1 MTTKYSV
8 PSVESI
14 FEDSEDELDGE
25 IKASDNNT
33 GNEEHPRSHDAS
45 MKAHSGREKERRAH
59 RAAANT
65 GRHIAKPR
73 SKTTV
78 GQRPSTIAAGAN
90 GSDGTR
96 RRHKRSH
103 SNKSDSSNEATS
115 SDEEEPTQD
124 HRAVLAAARARLS
137 SPSTISAFTTLTTAT
152 NNSGGSSGSNS
163 TVTQDSITKRT
174 GKKPEESEAPL
185 SPAVPDPP
193 NVFAFLDKDDS
204 TESEDGEG
212 EDHDEGEGED
222 QERGER
228 EDHDEEDEQDEEAE
242 EDDDDPGEGPSNWT
256 PHQPEMAMTTTG
268 SSQNSNA
275 SSASSS
281 FHGDDTFSQ
290 PADHDTDRSDSPER
304 DVEGKEEP
312 APAPPP
318 TDRVSAKVAAQM
330 AAAQQRQSMYA
341 MQQFGTPNMPRG
353 NYQLP
358 VVSPS
363 VLSSRYQQQIKP
375 HALPRAE
382 KIPVTGYELL
392 ASRLSYSRDAE
403 ERGERI
409 RPMYRKFEALNHRL
423 LLHLQDEISEL
434 EEQLHRL
441 DNADT
446 QSRRADRY
454 IVPASRRAAAQAGG
468 ELQWHKMD
476 ILGKIGYKLG
486 QYNQALSSFNSTQAL
501 APPDP
506 EDIDLYRTYLET
518 ERPIAEHE
526 THFLDPA
533 DDLVSVC
540 SDTLPRPP
548 FQMSSASYDVS
559 SSVMSSSDNEA
570 SHSPHSI
577 SSSRLLSQTENGHDG
592 MEKSPLP
599 ALAAAIAAMILIPIL
614 TFNVIPNFIGRVTV
628 TFLVALGA
636 MFGLVQ
642 SGTLG
647 YDALMGSEGIL
658 CTGVYGGIMICLAGI
673 MS

>member
-1 MTTKYSV
+1 MTTRYSV

-14 FEDSEDELDGE
+14 LEDSEDESKE
-25 IKASDNNT
+25 NIKRNKQNSSD
-33 GNEEHPRSHDAS
+33 EEDNSPQHNAS
-45 MKAHSGREKERRAH
+45 MKAHSGGRERERRAH
-59 RAAANT
+59 RTAANS
-65 GRHIAKPR
+65 GRHIAKPKSR
-73 SKTTV
+73 IP
-78 GQRPSTIAAGAN
+78 GAQRLSPIATKDN
-90 GSDGTR
+90 GSDVTR
-96 RRHKRSH
+96 RSHKRTPS
-103 SNKSDSSNEATS
+103 SKSSSEGTS
-115 SDEEEPTQD
+115 SDEEETAQD
-124 HRAVLAAARARLS
+124 HREVLAAARARLN
-137 SPSTISAFTTLTTAT
+137 SPSTLSAFTTSTTGT
-152 NNSGGSSGSNS
+152 HNSGGSSGSNS
-163 TVTQDSITKRT
+163 TVTQASITKRA
-174 GKKPEESEAPL
+174 GKKPEEQDAPL

-193 NVFAFLDKDDS
+193 DVFAYLEKDDDPP
-204 TESEDGEG
+204 EPEEA
-212 EDHDEGEGED
+212 
-222 QERGER
+222 
-228 EDHDEEDEQDEEAE
+228 EDHDEEEEHEEEAGAEEEDEEE
-242 EDDDDPGEGPSNWT
+242 EDDPGEGPSNWA
-256 PHQPEMAMTTTG
+256 PHQPEMALTTTG
-268 SSQNSNA
+268 SSQNSTV

-281 FHGDDTFSQ
+281 FQGDDTFSQ
-290 PADHDTDRSDSPER
+290 PADHDTDRSESPER
-304 DVEGKEEP
+304 SVEGKDEA

-330 AAAQQRQSMYA
+330 AAAQQRQNLYA
-341 MQQFGTPNMPRG
+341 MQHFGTPNMPRG

-363 VLSSRYQQQIKP
+363 VLSARYQQQVKP

-446 QSRRADRY
+446 QSRRTDRH

-506 EDIDLYRTYLET
+506 EDIDLYRSYLET

-526 THFLDPA
+526 THFLDPV

-548 FQMSSASYDVS
+548 FQMSATSYDAS
-559 SSVMSSSDNEA
+559 SSMISSDNEA
-570 SHSPHSI
+570 SHSPHSL
-577 SSSRLLSQTENGHDG
+577 SSSRLLSSGEDRQ
-592 MEKSPLP
+592 EKNPLA

-614 TFNVIPNFIGRVTV
+614 TFNVIPNFIGRITV

-636 MFGLVQ
+636 VFGLVQ

-647 YDALMGSEGIL
+647 YDALAEQEGIL
-658 CTGVYGGIMICLAGI
+658 CAGVYGGIMICLAGI
-673 MS
+673 MG

>member
-14 FEDSEDELDGE
+14 LEDPEDESKGE
-25 IKASDNNT
+25 IKGSDHNSSSE
-33 GNEEHPRSHDAS
+33 EEHPQPQDAS
-45 MKAHSGREKERRAH
+45 MKAHSAKERERRAH
-59 RAAANT
+59 RATASG

-73 SKTTV
+73 SRTTGV
-78 GQRPSTIAAGAN
+78 QRPSTVAARDN
-90 GSDGTR
+90 GPAETR
-96 RRHKRSH
+96 RRHKRTH
-103 SNKSDSSNEATS
+103 SSKSDSSS
-115 SDEEEPTQD
+115 SGSDSDEGEPALD
-124 HRAVLAAARARLS
+124 HRAVLAEARARLN

-163 TVTQDSITKRT
+163 TVTQASITKRT

-193 NVFAFLDKDDS
+193 NVFAFLDKDGS
-204 TESEDGEG
+204 PEPEDGE
-212 EDHDEGEGED
+212 EED
-222 QERGER
+222 QE
-228 EDHDEEDEQDEEAE
+228 EEDDQDEEAE
-242 EDDDDPGEGPSNWT
+242 EEDDDPGEGPSNWAS
-256 PHQPEMAMTTTG
+256 HQPEMSLTTTAPSQT
-268 SSQNSNA
+268 SSA

-304 DVEGKEEP
+304 GDEGKDEA

-330 AAAQQRQSMYA
+330 AAAQQRQNLYA

-353 NYQLP
+353 NYELP
-358 VVSPS
+358 VVPPS
-363 VLSSRYQQQIKP
+363 ALSARYQQQIKP
-375 HALPRAE
+375 ALPRAE

-403 ERGERI
+403 DRGERI

-446 QSRRADRY
+446 QSRRTDRY

-486 QYNQALSSFNSTQAL
+486 QYSMFVST
-501 APPDP
+501 
-506 EDIDLYRTYLET
+506 
-518 ERPIAEHE
+518 
-526 THFLDPA
+526 
-533 DDLVSVC
+533 
-540 SDTLPRPP
+540 
-548 FQMSSASYDVS
+548 
-559 SSVMSSSDNEA
+559 
-570 SHSPHSI
+570 
-577 SSSRLLSQTENGHDG
+577 
-592 MEKSPLP
+592 PLP
-599 ALAAAIAAMILIPIL
+599 IHL
-614 TFNVIPNFIGRVTV
+614 
-628 TFLVALGA
+628 
-636 MFGLVQ
+636 
-642 SGTLG
+642 
-647 YDALMGSEGIL
+647 
-658 CTGVYGGIMICLAGI
+658 
-673 MS
+673 

>member
-1 MTTKYSV
+1 MGTWADHQQYLPDMTTKYSV

-115 SDEEEPTQD
+115 SDEEEPAQD

-163 TVTQDSITKRT
+163 TVTQDSITERT

-222 QERGER
+222 QEREER
-228 EDHDEEDEQDEEAE
+228 EDHDDEDGQDEEAE

-268 SSQNSNA
+268 SSQNSSA

-486 QYNQALSSFNSTQAL
+486 QYSAAPSVFSGGHHSNNGNRSSPLLLQLNTGPRS
-501 APPDP
+501 
-506 EDIDLYRTYLET
+506 
-518 ERPIAEHE
+518 
-526 THFLDPA
+526 
-533 DDLVSVC
+533 
-540 SDTLPRPP
+540 PRP
-548 FQMSSASYDVS
+548 
-559 SSVMSSSDNEA
+559 
-570 SHSPHSI
+570 
-577 SSSRLLSQTENGHDG
+577 RGHR
-592 MEKSPLP
+592 PLP
-599 ALAAAIAAMILIPIL
+599 HILR
-614 TFNVIPNFIGRVTV
+614 N
-628 TFLVALGA
+628 
-636 MFGLVQ
+636 
-642 SGTLG
+642 
-647 YDALMGSEGIL
+647 
-658 CTGVYGGIMICLAGI
+658 
-673 MS
+673 

>member
-14 FEDSEDELDGE
+14 VEDSEDESEGE
-25 IKASDNNT
+25 IKVSDNNSCDQ
-33 GNEEHPRSHDAS
+33 EHPRSHDAS
-45 MKAHSGREKERRAH
+45 MKAHSGRERERRAH
-59 RAAANT
+59 RATANT

-73 SKTTV
+73 SKTTLA
-78 GQRPSTIAAGAN
+78 QRPSTIATGVN
-90 GSDGTR
+90 GSDVTR

-103 SNKSDSSNEATS
+103 SNKSDSSNEVTS
-115 SDEEEPTQD
+115 SDEEEPAQD

-174 GKKPEESEAPL
+174 GKKPEEPEAPL

-193 NVFAFLDKDDS
+193 NVFAFLDRDDS
-204 TESEDGEG
+204 AESEDGEG
-212 EDHDEGEGED
+212 EDHEEGEGED
-222 QERGER
+222 HEEGEG
-228 EDHDEEDEQDEEAE
+228 EDHDEEDEQDEEAD
-242 EDDDDPGEGPSNWT
+242 EDDDDPGEGPSNWA
-256 PHQPEMAMTTTG
+256 PHQPEMIMTTTG
-268 SSQNSNA
+268 SSQNSSA
-275 SSASSS
+275 SSTSSS

-304 DVEGKEEP
+304 DVDGKEEP
-312 APAPPP
+312 AQAPPP

-486 QYNQALSSFNSTQAL
+486 QYSAALSVFSGERHFNKRNRSSPLLLQ
-501 APPDP
+501 
-506 EDIDLYRTYLET
+506 
-518 ERPIAEHE
+518 
-526 THFLDPA
+526 LDTGP
-533 DDLVSVC
+533 C
-540 SDTLPRPP
+540 SPRP
-548 FQMSSASYDVS
+548 
-559 SSVMSSSDNEA
+559 
-570 SHSPHSI
+570 
-577 SSSRLLSQTENGHDG
+577 RGHR
-592 MEKSPLP
+592 PLP
-599 ALAAAIAAMILIPIL
+599 LIPRNR
-614 TFNVIPNFIGRVTV
+614 TPHR
-628 TFLVALGA
+628 
-636 MFGLVQ
+636 
-642 SGTLG
+642 GT
-647 YDALMGSEGIL
+647 
-658 CTGVYGGIMICLAGI
+658 
-673 MS
+673 